1 MVCVS
6 CARIQTP
13 GVGVIEQL
21 ARMQLCARQHGHEV
35 CFTDASEELVALI
48 ELVGLGE
55 VLRVEV
61 RRKTEQREEP
71 GGVEEECDVGDLPV

>member
-13 GVGVIEQL
+13 DVGVVAQL
-21 ARMQLCARQHGHEV
+21 ARLHLCARRNGSEL

-48 ELVGLGE
+48 DLAGLGD

-61 RRKTEQREEP
+61 RRKPEKREEP
-71 GGVEEECDVGDLPV
+71 GRVEEERDLGDLSV